1 MKCLIYYSLEAST
14 VFGFHASIFLLNHLL
29 KSFHFLLQSHFP
41 DASSSIPP
49 AILMCFPIQ
58 LHPQPLLHN
67 NLNKMMLLMLSL
79 QLVSCSFNSQVFI
92 FFPFYLL
99 GFCQFSILVS
109 GSCFFF
115 EKEVYFLFV
124 FVFCLIYFSFCLI

>member
-1 MKCLIYYSLEAST
+1 MKCLIYYSPEVST
-14 VFGFHASIFLLNHLL
+14 VSGFHASIFLLNHLL
-29 KSFHFLLQSHFP
+29 KSFHFLLQSHLP
-41 DASSSIPP
+41 DASSSILP

-92 FFPFYLL
+92 FFPFNLL